1 MIDVLGSSVDLRLLA
16 SGGVVVKKRR
26 ELPEGSRASG
36 GFMAA
41 LRDSAMD

>member
-1 MIDVLGSSVDLRLLA
+1 
-16 SGGVVVKKRR
+16 VKKRR